1 MTTTPRGLTG
11 AAFAVGI
18 LCFACSKP
26 AVDAPDAAVAPAVS
40 KPSTATAKASN
51 TATKRSSSPTAKA
64 TAAQAPKDVPTDSS
78 TAATGTAI
86 AKAADGDL
94 KVEEPEAN
102 PYSETVTLRL
112 SVTPQVKGLVMWG
125 GKQVAKLGPGSMEA
139 EIVRPRGSGPVD
151 LEIKADGY
159 MPYHTRLYSDRNE
172 KVGARLYRS
181 EEAPGMFGYKRSTNP
196 TEKK

>member
-1 MTTTPRGLTG
+1 
-11 AAFAVGI
+11 
-18 LCFACSKP
+18 
-26 AVDAPDAAVAPAVS
+26 
-40 KPSTATAKASN
+40 
-51 TATKRSSSPTAKA
+51 
-64 TAAQAPKDVPTDSS
+64 
-78 TAATGTAI
+78 
-86 AKAADGDL
+86 
-94 KVEEPEAN
+94 
-102 PYSETVTLRL
+102 
-112 SVTPQVKGLVMWG
+112 MWG